1 MKKPPPL
8 SPFVRRQ
15 LYWRWSMAVGALEI
29 SLPEQSMTDE
39 DVDEMERIMG
49 MAVRLFRKLAKRN
62 AGIDYVI

>member
-1 MKKPPPL
+1 MKNPPL
-8 SPFVRRQ
+8 QTLVRRN

-29 SLPEQSMTDE
+29 SLPEQPMTDE

-62 AGIDYVI
+62 AGMDYVI